1 MGSGPL
7 RAWALGGYGAGRH
20 LEGAEK
26 TLGGTLMGHRLW
38 MMLRVSEMLED
49 GGKSLLDTDGKLS
62 KTVSCNNVG
71 SRNLCPVNVMALA

>member
-1 MGSGPL
+1 MHSTVLGLGS
-7 RAWALGGYGAGRH
+7 RH

-26 TLGGTLMGHRLW
+26 TLGGTPMGHRLW